1 MPKSRVSAALSLL
14 LVFVSGA
21 LVGVLAHRAYVTRM
35 APASANP
42 PRGPRR
48 DPQEWRKH
56 IVPLMREQMKMDD
69 QQVVQLN
76 QILDETD
83 VQFRDVREKWN
94 TANHAIQ
101 KTMVDRINA
110 ILRPDQ
116 QKLYAEWREARE
128 RERQKHMQERG
139 MKGPPPGPP
148 PPGPP
153 PESEKK

>member
-35 APASANP
+35 APAAANP
-42 PRGPRR
+42 PRGGRR

-69 QQVVQLN
+69 QQVTQLN

-83 VQFRDVREKWN
+83 VQFRTVREKWN
-94 TANHAIQ
+94 AANQTIQ
-101 KTMVDRINA
+101 KSMVDQING

-116 QKLYAEWREARE
+116 QKLYADWREERE
-128 RERQKHMQERG
+128 RERQKHMQERRPN
-139 MKGPPPGPP
+139 GPPPGPP

-153 PESEKK
+153 PGSDKK